1 MQYFNFIGW
10 YKAKGKYKK
19 NYRDAK
25 ASYLLRIRIAVS
37 MFYFAM
43 GLCFSTWASRIP
55 TIKSEL
61 NLSDGQLGSILF
73 VLPLGQLTMM
83 YFSGKLV
90 TRFGSHRILPFSILI
105 YVVSLINLGLAQ
117 NAWQLGMSL
126 YFFWNFCKS

>member
-25 ASYLLRIRIAVS
+25 ASYLLRIRMAVS

-43 GLCFSTWASRIP
+43 GLCFATWASRIP
-55 TIKSEL
+55 TIKSAL
-61 NLSDGQLGSILF
+61 HLSDGQLGSILF
-73 VLPLGQLTMM
+73 ALPVGQLTMM

-90 TRFGSHRILPFSILI
+90 TR
-105 YVVSLINLGLAQ
+105 
-117 NAWQLGMSL
+117 
-126 YFFWNFCKS
+126 